1 MKLTTWELVKKDNG
15 LFDLSISKAGIYTIT
30 GTKAVRQ
37 ELKNKL
43 KLFHGEWFLHE
54 DEGVLWLRRDNFDGL
69 VGSKDGAYSIDPQIK
84 DIINSDKYIKKL
96 NSYKSTFDNRTGL
109 AEIKIS
115 CTDIYENDIIY

>member
-15 LFDLSISKAGIYTIT
+15 LLDISISKDGIYTVT

-37 ELKNKL
+37 ELENKL
-43 KLFHGEWFLHE
+43 KLFHNEWFLHE
-54 DEGVLWLRRDNFDGL
+54 DEGVLWLRRDNLDGL

>member
-15 LFDLSISKAGIYTIT
+15 LFDLSISKDGIYTIE

-37 ELKNKL
+37 ELENKL

-54 DEGVLWLRRDNFDGL
+54 DEGVLWLKRDSIDGL
-69 VGSKDGAYSIDPQIK
+69 IGSKDGAYSIDPQIK

-96 NSYKSTFDNRTGL
+96 NSYKSSFDSRTGI

-115 CTDIYENDIIY
+115 CTDIYENDITY